1 MRANIHWPPKR
12 YLDVPETADY
22 TRRSEAAIRRLVHLE
37 KIPFLKQGRR
47 VAFDIEELDDWM
59 HTGY

>member
-1 MRANIHWPPKR
+1 
-12 YLDVPETADY
+12 VPETADY

-59 HTGY
+59 HVGY